1 MNTIGKTGV
10 LPLLIIRIIMAR
22 GMSFLEKSREGVS
35 QKNHSNMPKNESSF
49 DMLE

>member
-22 GMSFLEKSREGVS
+22 GMSFLEKSREGVA
-35 QKNHSNMPKNESSF
+35 QKKSF
-49 DMLE
+49 QHAKERKPV

>member
-1 MNTIGKTGV
+1 
-10 LPLLIIRIIMAR
+10 
-22 GMSFLEKSREGVS
+22 LEKSREGVA

>member
-35 QKNHSNMPKNESSF
+35 QKNHSNMPNELSFF